1 MKWSSL
7 VLLMS
12 CATAPTPAP
21 TPAGPPAP
29 EPTARSSVG
38 ALLQHAV
45 ELQLTLEQRDRL
57 GAIDDALLAKDTE
70 LRDEVRKRRDAAP
83 AAASDTTGGSY
94 NSSGS
99 AGADAMNGMGSGRNG
114 RGGRGSMGSVHHAAK
129 TDPNSKEAVRAKID
143 DNDTA
148 AFFEAEKSLTEEQK
162 PRARELAG
170 QYREELYNWRSS
182 RDAHDAARDLE

>member
-1 MKWSSL
+1 MRWLSL

-12 CATAPTPAP
+12 CATAPAPAP
-21 TPAGPPAP
+21 VPAGPPAP

-57 GAIDDALLAKDTE
+57 GAIDDALLAKDTQ
-70 LRDEVRKRRDAAP
+70 LRDEVRKRRDAGP
-83 AAASDTTGGSY
+83 AGASETAGGTY

-114 RGGRGSMGSVHHAAK
+114 RGRGGMGSVHHAAK
-129 TDPNSKEAVRAKID
+129 TDPNSKEAVRSKID
-143 DNDTA
+143 DNDTE

-182 RDAHDAARDLE
+182 RDKNDAARDLE